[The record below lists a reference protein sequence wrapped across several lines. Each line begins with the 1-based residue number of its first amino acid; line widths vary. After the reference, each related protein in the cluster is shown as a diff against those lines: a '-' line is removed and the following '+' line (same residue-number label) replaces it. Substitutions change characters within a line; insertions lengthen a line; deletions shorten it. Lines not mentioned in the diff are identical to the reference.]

1 MYGGMLAM
9 SGGVRRAARLLACCA
24 LGAVVAAQAIGVP
37 AHAGDA
43 QPAADGATAAE
54 ADATASPPAN
64 RKGSNCER
72 DEFETVVEVSATAL
86 HELNM
91 RNKPLF
97 QERLRRLKQQR
108 GWSHDVFLKE
118 AAPFVRDETIIVFD
132 RTSEDLLKTI
142 SRMGQ
147 EGAALS
153 TLDCSRLIEL
163 RARMRLLVETQKS
176 KWTYMFEKIDAAL
189 AGDGAAKN

>member
-1 MYGGMLAM
+1 MNGGL
-9 SGGVRRAARLLACCA
+9 RRAARLLACCGLA
-24 LGAVVAAQAIGVP
+24 LVVQAIEMP
-37 AHAGDA
+37 ARAGGTEPRA
-43 QPAADGATAAE
+43 ESAAE
-54 ADATASPPAN
+54 TGTGTTATPPAN
-64 RKGSNCER
+64 SKGGSCER
-72 DEFETVVEVSATAL
+72 VEFETVVEVSATAL

-91 RNKPLF
+91 HNKPLF

-108 GWSHDVFLKE
+108 GWSHDMFLKE
-118 AAPFVRDETIIVFD
+118 ATPFVRDETITVFD

-147 EGAALS
+147 EGAAQS

-189 AGDGAAKN
+189 AAQGGAKN